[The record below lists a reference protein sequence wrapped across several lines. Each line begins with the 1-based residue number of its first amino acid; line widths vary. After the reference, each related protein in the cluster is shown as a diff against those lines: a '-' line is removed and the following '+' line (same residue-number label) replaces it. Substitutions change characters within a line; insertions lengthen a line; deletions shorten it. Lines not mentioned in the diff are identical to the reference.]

1 MGGIK
6 SSFSVLTHLKIKNY
20 ALIDHLEVSFSE
32 GLTCIT
38 GETGAG
44 KSILLGG
51 LSLVLG
57 KRADLSSLLNP
68 KLKCIVEATFEI
80 DRYHLKERFEMLDI
94 DYDPITVLRRE
105 LLPQG
110 KSRAFVNDSPVNLAV
125 LEEISAT
132 LIDVHS
138 QHENQLLSEG
148 DFQFQLLDALAKND
162 KRLNDYQSSLK
173 EYKRAQNE
181 LERLRNLQNQSQSSL
196 TLKQFLFEELEAARL
211 VEGMEEELVTKRALL
226 SHVEFLGNTLTEAIQ
241 LIESETIG
249 IADQLYRLRSLGTG
263 LAQKSEHFTLL
274 LEQIR
279 NIVVETEDVLE
290 NCKQHFDQ
298 LEADPEALEQLEQR
312 WDALQSL
319 YLKHQMSSV
328 SDLISLRDNLGSELD
343 KTLNLDQVISKITA
357 EVEDLK
363 NKTVEMANDLSIC
376 RKQTA
381 PVLEQELLNYLN
393 RMGMPEA
400 QLKIEISASAS
411 FGPLGSDQLRFLF
424 TANKGGE
431 FKEIKKVASGGELS
445 RIMLAIKSVLSRF
458 KKLPTLIFDEIDT
471 GVSGKISDSVAGVMA
486 ELSKKIQVFTIT
498 HLPQVAAK
506 GDHHIKVEKLIKD
519 NRTYTHLYT
528 LNEEERVHEI
538 ALMLSGNQLT
548 STALAHAK
556 QLMN

>member
-1 MGGIK
+1 
-6 SSFSVLTHLKIKNY
+6 
-20 ALIDHLEVSFSE
+20 
-32 GLTCIT
+32 
-38 GETGAG
+38 
-44 KSILLGG
+44 
-51 LSLVLG
+51 
-57 KRADLSSLLNP
+57 
-68 KLKCIVEATFEI
+68 
-80 DRYHLKERFEMLDI
+80 
-94 DYDPITVLRRE
+94 
-105 LLPQG
+105 
-110 KSRAFVNDSPVNLAV
+110 
-125 LEEISAT
+125 
-132 LIDVHS
+132 
-138 QHENQLLSEG
+138 
-148 DFQFQLLDALAKND
+148 
-162 KRLNDYQSSLK
+162 
-173 EYKRAQNE
+173 
-181 LERLRNLQNQSQSSL
+181 
-196 TLKQFLFEELEAARL
+196 
-211 VEGMEEELVTKRALL
+211 
-226 SHVEFLGNTLTEAIQ
+226 
-241 LIESETIG
+241 
-249 IADQLYRLRSLGTG
+249 
-263 LAQKSEHFTLL
+263 
-274 LEQIR
+274 
-279 NIVVETEDVLE
+279 
-290 NCKQHFDQ
+290 
-298 LEADPEALEQLEQR
+298 
-312 WDALQSL
+312 
-319 YLKHQMSSV
+319 MSSV